1 MFRNI
6 RLYRLLSPWPE
17 SEAALSAQ
25 LENALFKPCG
35 PYTERSSGWES
46 PTGDPEQ
53 PLCRRIGGADL
64 LRLRTQ
70 VRLLPAAAITEAME
84 DRLVEFRS
92 RAQRD
97 PSRREKLQL
106 KDEVQAELMP
116 KTLVKSERTR
126 GFCLLAENLI
136 GVDTASEAQAE
147 RFLDTLR
154 AALGSLQVTPIA
166 FKKAPGEL
174 LTKIFLGDG
183 PGEFRSGRECRM
195 EDPAAGATTVTWLD
209 ADLHDPSVTRHVR
222 DGLKLTRLGIE
233 FADLLSCVIDQ
244 DCVIRK
250 LKMQGLESVDDM
262 PDEDPLARLDAEFV
276 LLTGNVRRLVRSLV
290 KPLGGLD

>member
-53 PLCRRIGGADL
+53 PLCRRVGGADL

-84 DRLVEFRS
+84 DRLVEFRT

-136 GVDTASEAQAE
+136 GVDTTSEAQAE

-262 PDEDPLARLDAEFV
+262 PDEDPLARMDAEFV
-276 LLTGNVRRLVRSLV
+276 LLTGNVRRLVRSLE

>member
-53 PLCRRIGGADL
+53 PLCRRVGGADL

-84 DRLVEFRS
+84 DRLVEFRT

-136 GVDTASEAQAE
+136 GVDTTSEAQAE

-222 DGLKLTRLGIE
+222 DGLKLTRLGVE

-262 PDEDPLARLDAEFV
+262 PDEDPLARMDAEFV
-276 LLTGNVRRLVRSLV
+276 LLTGNVRRLVRSLE

>member
-6 RLYRLLSPWPE
+6 RLYRLRSPWPD

-25 LENALFKPCG
+25 LENAAFKPCG

-46 PTGDPEQ
+46 ATGDPQ
-53 PLCRRIGGADL
+53 QSLARRVGGADL

-70 VRLLPAAAITEAME
+70 VRLLPAAAITEALE
-84 DRLVEFRS
+84 DRLVEFRA

-116 KTLVKSERTR
+116 KTLVKSQRTR

-136 GVDTASEAQAE
+136 GVETTSEAQAE

-174 LTKIFLGDG
+174 LTKIFLGSG

-222 DGLKLTRLGIE
+222 DGLKLTRLGVE

-276 LLTGNVRRLVRSLV
+276 LLTGNVRRLVRSLE

>member
-6 RLYRLLSPWPE
+6 RLYRLHSPWPE

-53 PLCRRIGGADL
+53 LLCRRVGGADL

-70 VRLLPAAAITEAME
+70 VRLLPAAAISEALE
-84 DRLVEFRS
+84 DRLAEFRT

-126 GFCLLAENLI
+126 GFCLLAEKLI
-136 GVDTASEAQAE
+136 GVDTTSEAQAE

-166 FKKAPGEL
+166 FKKSPGEL

-183 PGEFRSGRECRM
+183 PGEFRSGHECRM

-276 LLTGNVRRLVRSLV
+276 LLTGNVRRLVRSLE

>member
-6 RLYRLLSPWPE
+6 RLYRLHSPWPQ

-25 LENALFKPCG
+25 LENAPFKPCG
-35 PYTERSSGWES
+35 PYMERSSGWEP
-46 PTGDPEQ
+46 PTGDAEQ
-53 PLCRRIGGADL
+53 PLCRRVGGADL

-70 VRLLPAAAITEAME
+70 VRLLPAGAISEALE
-84 DRLVEFRS
+84 DRLVEFRT

-106 KDEVQAELMP
+106 KDEIQAELMP
-116 KTLVKSERTR
+116 KTLVKSQRTR

-136 GVDTASEAQAE
+136 GVETTSEAQAE

-154 AALGSLQVTPIA
+154 AALGSLQVTPIS
-166 FKKAPGEL
+166 FKRAPGEL
-174 LTKIFLGDG
+174 LTKIFLGSG
-183 PGEFRSGRECRM
+183 PTQFRSGRECRM

-222 DGLKLTRLGIE
+222 DGLKLTRLGVE

-276 LLTGNVRRLVRSLV
+276 LLTGNVRRLVRALE